1 MENDNRNIQENL
13 DNQGFTFDDFMA
25 LCRRFWEKRKFI
37 AYILGAFVVLGFL
50 AAIFQTPVYT
60 ARCTFVPQSSSK
72 ASASSLSSLAA
83 MAGINL
89 DNMSSSSDL
98 SALVYPKLLGNV
110 KLNKELI
117 RTPMH
122 FKKYPGE
129 EVSFYDLSTDPKYR
143 EFHLIPFIKKYTIGL
158 PGVILGALRGKEQPM
173 TGINGSAVAD
183 TLCYYSKEEEKI
195 VKALSQCI
203 SLAVEKKDGY
213 LSLTANYKEPVV
225 AAELCKA
232 TFDLLQKYI
241 TAFKIEQV
249 EASNKYILARY
260 EEAKADY
267 ERKQL
272 ALAQFTDANRGT
284 LTATAQIR
292 RSQLAD
298 DYNLAYAMYTELSKQ
313 LLQSDMQ
320 VKKDTPVISTVEP
333 VAIPSKKSNSRSK
346 TLIIWCFFGAIM
358 AFGSVFGLDWLKK
371 QNLGIK
377 LLDKWN

>member
-1 MENDNRNIQENL
+1 MEENL
-13 DNQGFTFDDFMA
+13 NTQKEEQGFTFDDLVKLF
-25 LCRRFWEKRKFI
+25 RRFWEKKKFI
-37 AYILGAFVVLGFL
+37 GYVLGAFVVLGFL

-60 ARCTFVPQSSSK
+60 ARCTFVPQSSSR
-72 ASASSLSSLAA
+72 SSSSSLSSLAA

-89 DNMSSSSDL
+89 DNMSSASDL

-110 KLNKELI
+110 KLKKELI

-122 FKKYPGE
+122 FSKYPGE
-129 EVSFYDLSTDPKYR
+129 TISFYDLSTDPKYK
-143 EFHLIPFIKKYTIGL
+143 EFHLLPLLKKYTIGL
-158 PGVILGALRGKEQPM
+158 PGVILGALRGKKELVVP
-173 TGINGSAVAD
+173 GNGVSATD
-183 TLCYYSKEEEKI
+183 TLCYFTKDEEKI
-195 VKALSQCI
+195 VEALSKRI
-203 SLAVEKKDGY
+203 SLSVEKKDGY
-213 LSLTANYKEPVV
+213 LSLSASYKEPVV

-241 TAFKIEQV
+241 TAFKVEQAQ
-249 EASNKYILARY
+249 ASNEYISARY

-267 ERKQL
+267 EQKQL
-272 ALAQFTDANRGT
+272 ALAQFTDANRGA

-292 RSQLAD
+292 RSQLSD

-346 TLIIWCFFGAIM
+346 TLIMWCFLGAIVS
-358 AFGSVFGLDWLKK
+358 FGSVFGLDWLKK
-371 QNLGIK
+371 QNLGLKIME
-377 LLDKWN
+377 KWN